1 MAYLR
6 AEEGRNTRAIQ
17 PVIESERGCVHTYG
31 PYHPAAHPC
40 RSVRPLSPHHFT
52 LFSATRCLIFGLAA
66 FKALRH
72 FDEAGDSWKYYFSC
86 LHPTPVSLGGSP
98 SLFQVP
104 HSKLTCIKGSI
115 FCKVLPACTC
125 RASTAWPASCS
136 CCFSFCSRAF
146 TSQSRSLAWEFWGF
160 KMVGSGRTEDQ
171 TLSSGK
177 SALLC

>member
-6 AEEGRNTRAIQ
+6 AEEGRDTRAIQ
-17 PVIESERGCVHTYG
+17 PVTESERGSYG

-40 RSVRPLSPHHFT
+40 LSVHPLSPHHFT
-52 LFSATRCLIFGLAA
+52 LFSAARCLIFGLTA

-72 FDEAGDSWKYYFSC
+72 FDGGRGLLEVLFFLFAP
-86 LHPTPVSLGGSP
+86 HPTQVSLGGSP

-104 HSKLTCIKGSI
+104 DSKLTCIKGSI

-136 CCFSFCSRAF
+136 FCFSFCSRAF
-146 TSQSRSLAWEFWGF
+146 TFQPRSLAWEF
-160 KMVGSGRTEDQ
+160 
-171 TLSSGK
+171 
-177 SALLC
+177 